1 MQLIDALCSGVAQAG
16 DGYAFVY
23 QRGTQTLVNCYSDF
37 EGFIVYVQP
46 STGFP
51 LDGYGSIE
59 LYVNQVVDVRV
70 TDSDGTV
77 VRSFTQ
83 GNSAPDVE
91 VRSLSFTGT
100 DYNSGASAAGNPTTL
115 QNVLDLVLAA
125 FGTTDW
131 NIKIAGV
138 TKSPLVWLSTII
150 GVFVNVKD
158 PTYGAVGDGVTDDT
172 THVQAA
178 LTAAGTPKGIVFFP
192 SGTYRITSKLTVPAG
207 VHLWGAG
214 SEGTSIKIDHA
225 TNDTL
230 EYDGTADTGDQ
241 EIRGLTVDALQ
252 ANSGKFI
259 SLTNTLGPRRV
270 LIVNSVLGAAGTPH
284 TGNLISAGTTGH
296 SVKIKDS
303 YLYPGSSIG
312 INVLNS
318 SSRLIMD
325 TVIVFLTAAT
335 WNTSIVSCI
344 GQTRINGCK
353 FDVSTQ
359 TSGTSSI
366 LALGDAAIL
375 DASVTNNRFV
385 NGTSANCTAIALTGA
400 NNAATVFYEAGN
412 GFSESTAFLARV
424 SGYSSVTAAATL
436 FIGDRDGR
444 IESQASDA
452 TPRQLFGDLYGVSLL
467 TKATDTAQV
476 ITSNTAPEGAFW
488 TIGVLNSTGGNL
500 TIGRISFSTGF
511 ASTTPAIP
519 SGAVLANGKTMWYQ
533 FRSVRVGGVSA
544 WVPVSP
550 VVQLT

>member
-1 MQLIDALCSGVAQAG
+1 MQLISALMSGFAAAG
-16 DGYAFVY
+16 NGYAFVY
-23 QRGTQTLVNCYSDF
+23 QRGTQTLATCYSDF
-37 EGFIVYVQP
+37 EGFTVFAQP

-51 LDGYGSIE
+51 LDAYGAAE
-59 LYVNQVVDVRV
+59 VYVNQVVDVRV
-70 TDSDGTV
+70 TDSTGTV
-77 VRSFTQ
+77 VASFTQ

-91 VRSLSFTGT
+91 VRSLSFNGT
-100 DYNSGASAAGNPTTL
+100 DYNSGASAPGNPTTL
-115 QNVLDLVLAA
+115 QSVLDLVLTA

-131 NIKIAGV
+131 NIKINGT
-138 TKSPLVWLSTII
+138 TKTPLVWLSSII

-172 THVQAA
+172 AHIQAA

-192 SGTYRITSKLTVPAG
+192 AGTYRITSKLTVPAG

-214 SEGTSIKIDHA
+214 SEGTSIKMDHA

-241 EIRGLTVDALQ
+241 EIRGLTIDALQ
-252 ANSGKFI
+252 ANSGKFV

-270 LIVNSVLGAAGTPH
+270 LIVNCVLGAANTPH
-284 TGNLISAGTTGH
+284 TGNLVSAGTTGH
-296 SVKIKDS
+296 SVKIKDT
-303 YLYPGSSIG
+303 YLYPGSSTG
-312 INVLNS
+312 INILNS

-335 WNTSIVSCI
+335 WNSSIVSCI

-385 NGTSANCTAIALTGA
+385 NGSSANCTAIALTGA
-400 NNAATVFYEAGN
+400 NNASTVFYEAGN
-412 GFSESTAFLARV
+412 GFSESTAFLARI
-424 SGYSSVTAAATL
+424 SGYSSITAAATL
-436 FIGDRDGR
+436 FIGDREGR
-444 IESQASDA
+444 LETQSSDA
-452 TPRQLFGDLYGVSLL
+452 TPRQLNGDLYGITLL

-476 ITSNTAPEGAFW
+476 LTSNTAPAGALW
-488 TIGVLNSTGGNL
+488 TIGILNNIGGNL

-519 SGAVLANGKTMWYQ
+519 SGAALANGKTMWYQ

-544 WVPVSP
+544 WVPVAP
-550 VVQLT
+550 QVQLT